1 MSSFFHSNI
10 FHNSSLNLS
19 KFSDNDVVHSIVTVC
34 RSWEKWLVFKIA
46 KNEIN
51 VILSWLPILKQEYA
65 VFMVVKLFFFYK
77 DVDKFCNSLAE
88 LYSNVSKVGDFSS
101 VNTCIMNKLYLNVP
115 LRAATG
121 SYINFIWKKRFFM
134 IAT

>member
-1 MSSFFHSNI
+1 MLLFFYSNI

-19 KFSDNDVVHSIVTVC
+19 KFQDNDVPHSIVTLC
-34 RSWEKWLVFKIA
+34 RYWEKWLVFTIA

-88 LYSNVSKVGDFSS
+88 LYSNVSKVGDLNS
-101 VNTCIMNKLYLNVP
+101 VNTCIMSKLYLNVP
-115 LRAATG
+115 LRAAAG
-121 SYINFIWKKRFFM
+121 SYIYFVWKKRFF
-134 IAT
+134 IITV

>member
-1 MSSFFHSNI
+1 MITNI
-10 FHNSSLNLS
+10 
-19 KFSDNDVVHSIVTVC
+19 KARVC
-34 RSWEKWLVFKIA
+34 CIYGCKTFLF
-46 KNEIN
+46 
-51 VILSWLPILKQEYA
+51 LK
-65 VFMVVKLFFFYK
+65 K

-101 VNTCIMNKLYLNVP
+101 VNTCIMNKLYVNVP
-115 LRAATG
+115 LRAAAG

>member
-1 MSSFFHSNI
+1 MITNI
-10 FHNSSLNLS
+10 KARACCIYGCKTFL
-19 KFSDNDVVHSIVTVC
+19 
-34 RSWEKWLVFKIA
+34 
-46 KNEIN
+46 
-51 VILSWLPILKQEYA
+51 
-65 VFMVVKLFFFYK
+65 FFYK

-115 LRAATG
+115 LRAAAG

>member
-1 MSSFFHSNI
+1 MA
-10 FHNSSLNLS
+10 
-19 KFSDNDVVHSIVTVC
+19 
-34 RSWEKWLVFKIA
+34 A

-101 VNTCIMNKLYLNVP
+101 VNACIMNKLYLNVP

-121 SYINFIWKKRFFM
+121 SYINFIWEKKFLWLQHR
-134 IAT
+134 I

>member
-1 MSSFFHSNI
+1 M
-10 FHNSSLNLS
+10 
-19 KFSDNDVVHSIVTVC
+19 
-34 RSWEKWLVFKIA
+34 VFKIA

-51 VILSWLPILKQEYA
+51 VILSWLPILKREYA

-88 LYSNVSKVGDFSS
+88 LYSNVSKVGDFGS

-115 LRAATG
+115 LRAAAG